1 MVGELKEYIRIL
13 LKKKLLLVII
23 WGCILALNTW
33 TENLGDLLRLQSI
46 GFRWI
51 SSPNYLSFFDFTD
64 ITRIHHDFV
73 VVKTGHFIGFAIFDL
88 LLFNWKKNHKVAIA
102 IAVVFALTTEV
113 LQLFMGRDGRLYDLM
128 IDSLGV
134 MTVYYILKSN
144 LFNNP
149 I

>member
-1 MVGELKEYIRIL
+1 MVGKLKDYMRLL

-23 WGCILALNTW
+23 WGCILGLHTW
-33 TENLGDLLRLQSI
+33 TDNLGDLLRLQSI
-46 GFRWI
+46 GFRWV
-51 SSPNYLSFFDFTD
+51 SSPNFLSFFYFTD
-64 ITRIHHDFV
+64 ITRIHKYFV
-73 VVKTGHFIGFAIFDL
+73 IVKTGHFIGFAIFDL

-102 IAVVFALTTEV
+102 IAVIFALTTEV

-128 IDSLGV
+128 IVSLGV

>member
-1 MVGELKEYIRIL
+1 MVGELKDYIRIL

-23 WGCILALNTW
+23 WGCILALHTW

-51 SSPNYLSFFDFTD
+51 SSPNYLSFFNFTD

-102 IAVVFALTTEV
+102 IAVIFALTTEV

>member
-1 MVGELKEYIRIL
+1 MVSELKDYIRLL

-51 SSPNYLSFFDFTD
+51 SSPNYLSFFNFTD

-102 IAVVFALTTEV
+102 IAVIFALTTEV

-134 MTVYYILKSN
+134 MTVYFLLTKKFIRV
-144 LFNNP
+144 
-149 I
+149 